1 VVPDA
6 TDDPRFRD
14 NPFVTRADGVRFYA
28 GVPVVTE
35 EGVSWFSVKWKTD
48 GLKLCQEHR
57 EAELLYS
64 LVVG

>member
-1 VVPDA
+1 VEHVLACGEREGTQRRLVDVSFMA
-6 TDDPRFRD
+6 AYLGAWDG
-14 NPFVTRADGVRFYA
+14 FVL
-28 GVPVVTE
+28 
-35 EGVSWFSVKWKTD
+35 SWFSVKWKTD